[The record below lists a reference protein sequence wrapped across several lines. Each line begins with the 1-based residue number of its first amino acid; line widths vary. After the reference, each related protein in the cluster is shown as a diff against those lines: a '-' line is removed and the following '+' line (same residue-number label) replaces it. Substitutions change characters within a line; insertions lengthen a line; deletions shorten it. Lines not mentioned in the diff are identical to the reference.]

1 VTLSSIEEKQ
11 EQDVTVVNHI
21 SSQAKP
27 ESREARVNKSHN
39 SRNVL
44 RVLRDSDHLGP
55 VRVNK
60 STHYL
65 VFFQRDSRRSI
76 ADKVLGRF
84 LDKENI
90 IVVLLRLKK
99 SINQRI
105 VLANVLR
112 IDA

>member
-1 VTLSSIEEKQ
+1 
-11 EQDVTVVNHI
+11 VVSYI

-27 ESREARVNKSHN
+27 KSRETRVNKGHN

-44 RVLRDSDHLGP
+44 RVLRDSNHLGP
-55 VRVNK
+55 VRVNR

-65 VFFQRDSRRSI
+65 VSFQRDSRGSI
-76 ADKVLGRF
+76 ANKVPGRF

-90 IVVLLRLKK
+90 IMVLLRLKN

-105 VLANVLR
+105 VLANILR

>member
-1 VTLSSIEEKQ
+1 VTHSFIEERQ

-27 ESREARVNKSHN
+27 ESREARVNKSHD

-55 VRVNK
+55 VRMNR

-65 VFFQRDSRRSI
+65 VSFQRNSRGSI
-76 ADKVLGRF
+76 VDKVPGRF

-90 IVVLLRLKK
+90 IVVLLKLKK
-99 SINQRI
+99 SINQCI
-105 VLANVLR
+105 VLVNIL
-112 IDA
+112 